1 MALFYSSMT
10 ASRTPSAAEAS
21 EYISDLVA
29 AYPSI
34 REVWLFGSRANGSAR
49 PESDWDYMAFADEAT
64 LTALGG
70 DPRFHRAGID
80 LKIVIDGTRFFA
92 PWPGLSRSDNS
103 LAKVDG
109 GWHWERLS
117 PTQATY
123 RATKPPEAEG
133 SEVRVFKQC
142 ALRVYPQSE
151 ALMALHPEF
160 PRSPYEALNPDH
172 RWFPAA
178 EELRAT
184 AYEKL
189 VPPLVARIREEVAI
203 WRESDYQGAAV
214 TSRALLEWWFKTEHL
229 LERAD
234 GTQTGFRYYFAQREA
249 VESVIWLYDVRGA
262 RDKFD
267 LMRFDASGAVSAS
280 MFDEAWPRF
289 VVKMA
294 TGAGKTKVLSLLI
307 AWSYFH
313 KLYEK
318 DSPLAR
324 NFLLI
329 APNIIVLDR
338 LRTDFDG
345 LKIFFNDP
353 VLPQN
358 GHAGQNWRDDF
369 QLALHIQDDVRVVRP
384 IGNLFLTNIHRVYL
398 GETHEPSLEDE
409 DLRDYFL
416 SPFGERPAGKTTDSH
431 TDLGEVIRE
440 IDELAVFNDEA
451 HHIHDSRLAWFQSI
465 QDIHHRL
472 LQKDL
477 KLALQVDVTAT
488 PRHENGAIFVQTVS
502 DYPLVEAI
510 AQNVVKH
517 PVLPDAPSR
526 AKLTEHK
533 SALITERFTDYLQ
546 LGIEEWRKSTAE
558 HEKLGKKAVLFV
570 MVDDTRNCDEVGA
583 YLEQI
588 APELQGAVLVI
599 HTKKNGEISE
609 AASGKDQDELE
620 RLRKQS
626 NEIDTWTSPYKAI
639 VSVLML
645 KEGWDVRNVTVIVG
659 LRAYVAKSNILPEQ
673 TLGRGLRRMYFGT
686 DQRETVSVMGTP
698 AFMEFVESIQSEGVT
713 FDRVP
718 MGGAGGRERQDSIV
732 VEVETESPDKNIDEL
747 DITVPRLTRRYN
759 REFKDLSE
767 LAPEHFGNTK
777 LSLKP
782 FTPEQTREI
791 VFKTMLEG
799 ELDHTVHLDGTGPG
813 DYRSVVA
820 FFARQLLKDLHL
832 VGGYDQLYPK
842 VKTFIR
848 EHLFTSPV
856 DLEDPVILRNLS
868 EPEVAKTL
876 FDHFRAA
883 INALTI
889 YESGSSRID
898 GYIRLRDTRPF
909 RTEPRGFLPAK
920 KSVFNRIVGEAHADT
935 LELAFAAFL
944 EAAPDVAAYGKNYLA
959 VGFKIEY
966 VRANGELSTYTPDF
980 LVRTTAGDV
989 WLVETKGREELDLP
1003 QKMARLRQW
1012 CEDAT
1017 EAAQDEGGPTYRFV
1031 YVDQEGF
1038 EQFKPTTFTGLVSV
1052 FREYQEG
1059 ANGAH

>member
-1 MALFYSSMT
+1 
-10 ASRTPSAAEAS
+10 
-21 EYISDLVA
+21 
-29 AYPSI
+29 
-34 REVWLFGSRANGSAR
+34 
-49 PESDWDYMAFADEAT
+49 
-64 LTALGG
+64 
-70 DPRFHRAGID
+70 
-80 LKIVIDGTRFFA
+80 
-92 PWPGLSRSDNS
+92 
-103 LAKVDG
+103 
-109 GWHWERLS
+109 
-117 PTQATY
+117 
-123 RATKPPEAEG
+123 
-133 SEVRVFKQC
+133 
-142 ALRVYPQSE
+142 
-151 ALMALHPEF
+151 MALHPDF
-160 PRSPYEALNPDH
+160 PRSPYEILNPDL

-178 EELRAT
+178 EELRET
-184 AYEKL
+184 AREKL
-189 VPPLVARIREEVAI
+189 LPPLVERIREEVAQ
-203 WRESDYQGAAV
+203 WRESGYQGASA
-214 TSRALLEWWFKTEHL
+214 TSRALLEWWFTTDHL
-229 LERAD
+229 VEQVD
-234 GTQTGFRYYFAQREA
+234 GTQSQFRYYFAQREA
-249 VESVIWLYDVRGA
+249 VESVIWLYDVRRA

-294 TGAGKTKVLSLLI
+294 TGAGKTKVLSLLM

-313 KLYEK
+313 KLYEH
-318 DSPLAR
+318 DSPLSR

-353 VLPQN
+353 VLPEN
-358 GHAGQNWRDDF
+358 GYAGQNWRDDF

-384 IGNLFLTNIHRVYL
+384 VGNIFLTNIHRVYL
-398 GETHEPSLEDE
+398 GDVREPSLEDD

-416 SPFGERPAGKTTDSH
+416 SPFGDRPAGKTTDSQ
-431 TDLGEVIRE
+431 TDLGEIVRE

-488 PRHENGAIFVQTVS
+488 PRHQNGAIFVQTVS

-533 SALITERFTDYLQ
+533 SALITERYADYLH
-546 LGIEEWRKSTAE
+546 LGVEEWRKSYAE

-583 YLEQI
+583 YLERI
-588 APELQGAVLVI
+588 APELQGGVLVI

-609 AASGKDQDELE
+609 AASGKDKDELE

-626 NEIDTWTSPYKAI
+626 NEIDTWKSSDKAI

-659 LRAYVAKSNILPEQ
+659 LRAYAAKSNILPEQ
-673 TLGRGLRRMYFGT
+673 TLGRGLRRMYFGS

-698 AFMEFVESIQSEGVT
+698 AFMDFVESIQSEGVT

-718 MGGAGGRERQDSIV
+718 MGGAGSRERQDSVV
-732 VEVETESPDKNIDEL
+732 VEVDNTSPEKNIDEL

-767 LAPEHFGNTK
+767 LEPEHFGNAK
-777 LSLKP
+777 LPVKP
-782 FTPEQTREI
+782 FSPEQTREI
-791 VFKTMLEG
+791 VFKNMLDSAV
-799 ELDHTVHLDGTGPG
+799 DHVMRLDGLGPG

-820 FFARQLLKDLHL
+820 FFSRQILKDLHL

-842 VKTFIR
+842 VKTFMR
-848 EHLFTSPV
+848 EHLFTHEV

-876 FDHFRAA
+876 FEHFRAA

-889 YESGSSRID
+889 YEGGCSRID

-909 RTEPRGFLPAK
+909 RTEPRRFLPAK
-920 KSVFNRIVGEAHADT
+920 KSVFNRIVGEVHADT

-944 EAAPDVAAYGKNYLA
+944 EAAPDVQAYGKNYLA
-959 VGFKIEY
+959 VGFKIEF

-980 LVRTTAGDV
+980 IVRTTAGDV
-989 WLVETKGREELDLP
+989 WIVETKGREELDVP
-1003 QKMARLRQW
+1003 QKMMRLRQW

-1017 EAAQDEGGPTYRFV
+1017 EAAKTDGGPAYHFV
-1031 YVDQEGF
+1031 YVNQEGF
-1038 EQFKPTTFTGLVSV
+1038 EKFKPTTFAGLVSV

-1059 ANGAH
+1059 ADGAH